1 MAADAVPIAIKPPSM
16 QAVGRFVLPKNG
28 IYTVNFCSS
37 EGFPAAV
44 DPFINLLAAIGDRD
58 WDAIIDWNGVKT
70 STWCFLESDA
80 TSCVDGAV
88 CTVKNRAE
96 VYMPI
101 SKLNYFNLGKLVYT
115 ISLIHFVKNFNPS
128 LIFLLNY
135 ILVLFAFV
143 DGYILT
149 GTAFDGVITF
159 LRIKDIVSIIT
170 NQ

>member
-1 MAADAVPIAIKPPSM
+1 
-16 QAVGRFVLPKNG
+16 
-28 IYTVNFCSS
+28 
-37 EGFPAAV
+37 
-44 DPFINLLAAIGDRD
+44 
-58 WDAIIDWNGVKT
+58 
-70 STWCFLESDA
+70 
-80 TSCVDGAV
+80 
-88 CTVKNRAE
+88 
-96 VYMPI
+96 MPI

-115 ISLIHFVKNFNPS
+115 ISLINFVKNFNPS

>member
-16 QAVGRFVLPKNG
+16 QAVGSFVLPKNC

-37 EGFPAAV
+37 ESFPAAI
-44 DPFINLLAAIGDRD
+44 DALMDLFAAIGNLDRAAATHRD
-58 WDAIIDWNGVKT
+58 RIET
-70 STWCFLESDA
+70 SARGFLEGNA

-96 VYMPI
+96 VYVPI

-115 ISLIHFVKNFNPS
+115 ISLINFVKNFNPS